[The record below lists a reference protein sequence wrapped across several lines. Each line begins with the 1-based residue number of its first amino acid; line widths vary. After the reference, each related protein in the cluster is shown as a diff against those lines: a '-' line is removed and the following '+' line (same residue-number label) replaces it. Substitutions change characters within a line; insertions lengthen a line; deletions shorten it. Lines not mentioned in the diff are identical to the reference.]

1 MSSSAPSA
9 EPNSTPEAPSN
20 RRRINWRT
28 LAPAIQPFYQPTP
41 SADNPSVR
49 KFEPRQARSVLQYRE
64 NIPLSASSAAVG
76 TSAGKRKTRKYKKQ
90 RKTRKHR
97 KQRK

>member
-9 EPNSTPEAPSN
+9 EPSGPPNASSN
-20 RRRINWRT
+20 RRRLNLRT
-28 LAPAIQPFYQPTP
+28 LTPEERYTREPAP
-41 SADNPSVR
+41 SVDNPSAITSD
-49 KFEPRQARSVLQYRE
+49 PRSAKSVIVFRGE
-64 NIPLSASSAAVG
+64 SSA
-76 TSAGKRKTRKYKKQ
+76 TSAGRRKTRKYKKQ

>member
-49 KFEPRQARSVLQYRE
+49 KFEPRQARSVPQYRE
-64 NIPLSASSAAVG
+64 ESA

-90 RKTRKHR
+90 RKTKKHR